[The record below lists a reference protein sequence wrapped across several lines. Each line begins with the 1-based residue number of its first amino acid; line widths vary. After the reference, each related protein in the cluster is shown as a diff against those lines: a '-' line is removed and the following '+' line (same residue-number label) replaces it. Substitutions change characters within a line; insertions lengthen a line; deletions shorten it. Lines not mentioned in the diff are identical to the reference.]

1 MLFHEVFLFLNARVG
16 YNVVMAR
23 KRMSS
28 VQFRH
33 IMFDVSVIALS
44 ILIAVLLVRSHV
56 IDDALAA
63 SSEFGHIGSFIAG
76 MFFTSAFTTAPAI
89 AALGEISLV
98 NGIIETALW
107 AALGAVVGDMIIFR
121 FVRDRMADHLLEIL
135 PHKNTRRLH
144 RILKFRF
151 FRYLTFLIGGLI
163 IASPLPDELGISLL
177 GLSKMRSLH
186 FVPLSFGFN
195 FMGICAIGLIAAS
208 SV

>member
-1 MLFHEVFLFLNARVG
+1 
-16 YNVVMAR
+16 MAR
-23 KRMSS
+23 RMTA

-33 IMFDVSVIALS
+33 ITFDISVIALS
-44 ILIAVLLVRSHV
+44 ILIAVLLVKSHV
-56 IDDALAA
+56 IDDAMAYSA
-63 SSEFGHIGSFIAG
+63 EFGHVGSFVSG

-89 AALGEISLV
+89 AALGEISFQ

-107 AALGAVVGDMIIFR
+107 AALGAVIGDMIIFR

-135 PHKNTRRLH
+135 PHKRGSRRLA

-177 GLSKMRSLH
+177 GLSKMRSMY
-186 FVPLSFGFN
+186 FVPLSFAFN
-195 FMGICAIGLIAAS
+195 FLGICTIGLVAAS

>member
-1 MLFHEVFLFLNARVG
+1 
-16 YNVVMAR
+16 
-23 KRMSS
+23 
-28 VQFRH
+28 
-33 IMFDVSVIALS
+33 MFDVSVVALS
-44 ILIAVLLVRSHV
+44 VLIAILLVKSHTV
-56 IDDALAA
+56 DDALAA
-63 SSEFGHIGSFIAG
+63 SAEFGHIGSLIAG

-107 AALGAVVGDMIIFR
+107 AAVGAVIGDMIIFR

-135 PHKNTRRLH
+135 PHKRSRRLI

-151 FRYLTFLIGGLI
+151 FRYLTFLVGGLI

-177 GLSKMRSLH
+177 GLSRMRSLY
-186 FVPLSFGFN
+186 FVPLSFVFN
-195 FMGICAIGLIAAS
+195 FLGICVIGLIATS

>member
-1 MLFHEVFLFLNARVG
+1 
-16 YNVVMAR
+16 
-23 KRMSS
+23 
-28 VQFRH
+28 
-33 IMFDVSVIALS
+33 
-44 ILIAVLLVRSHV
+44 
-56 IDDALAA
+56 
-63 SSEFGHIGSFIAG
+63 

-89 AALGEISLV
+89 AALGEISFQ

-107 AALGAVVGDMIIFR
+107 AALGAVIGDMIIFR

-135 PHKNTRRLH
+135 PHKRGSRRLA

-177 GLSKMRSLH
+177 GLSKMRSMY
-186 FVPLSFGFN
+186 FVPLSFAFN
-195 FMGICAIGLIAAS
+195 FLGICTIGLVAAS